1 MSRDLTILS
10 LPQYLALEYDL
21 LALEFDQPV
30 SLVTQLGLGP
40 VNVICAGFFHP
51 VKPLVN
57 AFDVSFLAYHALPH
71 IG

>member
-30 SLVTQLGLGP
+30 SLVTQLGLGS
-40 VNVICAGFFHP
+40 VNVIRAGFFHP
-51 VKPLVN
+51 VEPLVN
-57 AFDVSFLAYHALPH
+57 ALDVSFLAYHALFD